1 MLTAIH
7 LKRLD
12 ESKVTRVQFGTYLTS
27 ADVDKVL
34 KKVYP
39 PARHGQILNMVN
51 ESFDVNDF
59 YGAIIHFKDYTNLG
73 EKLENNGVAYSVSRP
88 NYHGVIHKPSITLI
102 ATYLVETYL
111 ELNNRKIS
119 LHEEELRTLLLD
131 VTGFSYTNHED
142 AQFEFKGEATIEH
155 YRTMK
160 KLEATRIFFK
170 GEQ

>member
-39 PARHGQILNMVN
+39 PARHGQILTIVN

-59 YGAIIHFKDYTNLG
+59 YGAIIHFHECSDFGLQLESKKVDY
-73 EKLENNGVAYSVSRP
+73 SISRP
-88 NYHGVIHKPSITLI
+88 NYHGVIKKPAITLI

-119 LHEEELRTLLLD
+119 LADEELHSLLLD

-142 AQFEFKGEATIEH
+142 VQFDFKDEGTLEH
-155 YRTMK
+155 YRTMN
-160 KLEATRIFFK
+160 KLKTTRIFFK